1 MEKMILTINEFKWKN
16 DLSSLMMD
24 LFITQIRAIL
34 SSVSWSFSLSLK
46 STPAFRLHFNMK
58 YSEIQHMK

>member
-24 LFITQIRAIL
+24 LFMTQIQAIL
-34 SSVSWSFSLSLK
+34 SSVS
-46 STPAFRLHFNMK
+46 
-58 YSEIQHMK
+58 